1 MSTNPMLVPGLPRPA
16 RSRSTISSPSGGSA
30 DAPSAVWNRSVTHP
44 SPVEWRLRG
53 QATAPPLSVVAL
65 GVTDLVGAG
74 LALVLA
80 HLIVL
85 AADPGAQLLPYRM
98 PLLDSATLFFVVGT
112 TLAVLARVY
121 QLYGGAG
128 PQSAIEETYVIAKVI
143 AIATGIGAA
152 STFLHRDSQLSV
164 PLLVCFWA
172 LSSSSIAVT
181 HALYR
186 NVVAGLYGRDPRPAL
201 KLSLV
206 EPSTP
211 LLTHPAG
218 RAIVIGRHLAVLSVA
233 EPAHRDWPYECW
245 FQMKRDLD
253 FVLAAVLLLLTAP
266 LMLTIAVAIRCTS
279 KGPAIFRQTRIGRN
293 ARPFGILKFRTMRG
307 DAEAVL
313 AANPALYAEYVAND
327 YKLSPDRD
335 PRITPLGRWLRRTS
349 LDELPQLF
357 NVLRGEMSLVGP
369 RPIVTDEIAHYGDR
383 ADVFHAAL
391 PGLTGAW
398 QVAGRS
404 ELRYPERCEVELEYV
419 RNWSLA
425 RDLVILFATARHV
438 ISGRGAM

>member
-1 MSTNPMLVPGLPRPA
+1 MLASGLPRPTPGRGA
-16 RSRSTISSPSGGSA
+16 VNSQSSGTA
-30 DAPSAVWNRSVTHP
+30 NVRLVEDAAAVTHP
-44 SPVEWRLRG
+44 SNTAWLLRRPAAPRLG
-53 QATAPPLSVVAL
+53 VIALSVVD
-65 GVTDLVGAG
+65 VVGAG
-74 LALVLA
+74 LALVLGHA
-80 HLIVL
+80 AVL
-85 AADPGAQLLPYRM
+85 AAESSALLLPYGM
-98 PLLDSATLFFVVGT
+98 PPVDSATLFLVVGT
-112 TLAVLARVY
+112 ALAVVARVY

-128 PQSAIEETYVIAKVI
+128 QHSAIEETYAITKVI
-143 AIATGIGAA
+143 AIATAIGVA
-152 STFLHRDSQLSV
+152 STFLYRDSHLSV
-164 PLLVCFWA
+164 PLLIAFWM
-172 LSSSSIAVT
+172 LSSSAIAAI
-181 HALYR
+181 HALYGK
-186 NVVAGLYGRDPRPAL
+186 VVSRLYGRDSRPVL

-211 LLTHPAG
+211 FQPAD

-233 EPAHRDWPYECW
+233 EPADGDWPYACW

-253 FVLAAVLLLLTAP
+253 LVLAGALLLITAP
-266 LMLTIAVAIRCTS
+266 LMLTIAVAVRCTS
-279 KGPAIFRQTRIGRN
+279 PGPALFRQLRIGRN

-313 AANPALYAEYVAND
+313 AADPALYAEYVAND

-369 RPIVTDEIAHYGDR
+369 RPIVADEIAHYGDR

-404 ELRYPERCEVELEYV
+404 DLRYPERCDVELEYV

-425 RDLVILFATARHV
+425 RDVVILFATVRQV
-438 ISGRGAM
+438 INGRGAM